1 MEFISTSDPYLWSAV
16 SVEAAMEE
24 VSPAKKICLSP
35 AQIPDST
42 TTEIQDLNNSILFI
56 LANDSEHETLE
67 SDEFKPEIVESLE
80 SDESDIN
87 SSVAMVS
94 QKPMQPNIRGHLLDH
109 PKMIK
114 KGKKIPRYFHLFLV
128 LSYLHS

>member
-42 TTEIQDLNNSILFI
+42 TTEMQDLNKSILALAEGQI
-56 LANDSEHETLE
+56 LILE
-67 SDEFKPEIVESLE
+67 NEPKPNI
-80 SDESDIN
+80 D
-87 SSVAMVS
+87 SSVAN
-94 QKPMQPNIRGHLLDH
+94 PMLSNIRGHLLDH

-128 LSYLHS
+128 LS

>member
-42 TTEIQDLNNSILFI
+42 TTEMQDLNKSILALAEGQI
-56 LANDSEHETLE
+56 LILE
-67 SDEFKPEIVESLE
+67 NEPEPNI
-80 SDESDIN
+80 D
-87 SSVAMVS
+87 SSVATVS
-94 QKPMQPNIRGHLLDH
+94 PKPMLPNIRGHLLDH

-114 KGKKIPRYFHLFLV
+114 KGKKICNFIHTYM
-128 LSYLHS
+128 SYSE

>member
-42 TTEIQDLNNSILFI
+42 TTEMQDLNKSILALAEGQI
-56 LANDSEHETLE
+56 LILE
-67 SDEFKPEIVESLE
+67 NEPKPNI
-80 SDESDIN
+80 D
-87 SSVAMVS
+87 SSVAN
-94 QKPMQPNIRGHLLDH
+94 PMLPNIRGHLLDH

-128 LSYLHS
+128 LS

>member
-42 TTEIQDLNNSILFI
+42 TTEMQDLNKSILALAEGQI
-56 LANDSEHETLE
+56 LILE
-67 SDEFKPEIVESLE
+67 NEPKPNI
-80 SDESDIN
+80 D
-87 SSVAMVS
+87 SSVAN
-94 QKPMQPNIRGHLLDH
+94 PMLSNIRGHLLDH

-114 KGKKIPRYFHLFLV
+114 KGKKIT
-128 LSYLHS
+128 

>member
-16 SVEAAMEE
+16 SVEGAMEE

-42 TTEIQDLNNSILFI
+42 TTEMQDLNKSILALAEGQI
-56 LANDSEHETLE
+56 LILE
-67 SDEFKPEIVESLE
+67 NEPEP
-80 SDESDIN
+80 DIN
-87 SSVAMVS
+87 SSVVTVS
-94 QKPMQPNIRGHLLDH
+94 PKPMLPNIRGHLLDH

-114 KGKKIPRYFHLFLV
+114 KGKKIPRYFHLVLV
-128 LSYLHS
+128 LSYS